1 MAGPAGGRD
10 VILVTG
16 ATGNVGRSVVSQ
28 LVEAGA
34 AVRAL
39 ARDPASARLP
49 AAAEVV
55 QGDLSRP
62 ETLPAAMGG
71 AGAVFLLWPFP
82 TAEAAPP
89 VIDVLA
95 AGAPRIVFVSSMG
108 ADDEAGTAFHAE
120 IERLIRQSAMPWTF
134 LRAGGFAANTLIWAP
149 QIHAGDVVRW
159 PYARAGRSLIHER
172 DIAAVAVRALTED
185 GHAGAIHVLT
195 GPETLT
201 QEQQVL
207 AIGQALGRPLR
218 YDEIPAQAALEQM
231 VSDGWPRAFAEHAL
245 GYWATLVS
253 RPEPVTRT
261 VQEITGSPGR
271 TFAEWA
277 RDHAGDF
284 R

>member
-1 MAGPAGGRD
+1 

-16 ATGNVGRSVVSQ
+16 ATGKVGRSVVSQ
-28 LVEAGA
+28 LLEAGA

-39 ARDPASARLP
+39 VRDPGSARLP
-49 AAAEVV
+49 GAAEVI

-62 ETLPAAMGG
+62 DTLQAAAAG
-71 AGAVFLLWPFP
+71 ARAVFLLWPFP

-108 ADDEAGTAFHAE
+108 AGDEAGTAFHAE

-172 DIAAVAVRALTED
+172 DIAAVAARALTQN

-195 GPETLT
+195 GPEVLT

-207 AIGQALGRPLR
+207 AIGQAIGRPLR
-218 YDEIPAQAALEQM
+218 YDEIPAQTALDQM
-231 VSDGWPRAFAEHAL
+231 LSDGWPRAFAEHAL
-245 GYWATLVS
+245 DHWATLVS
-253 RPEPVTRT
+253 RPEPVTQA
-261 VQEITGSPGR
+261 VPDITGSPAH
-271 TFAEWA
+271 TFGEWA
-277 RDHAGDF
+277 RDHADGF